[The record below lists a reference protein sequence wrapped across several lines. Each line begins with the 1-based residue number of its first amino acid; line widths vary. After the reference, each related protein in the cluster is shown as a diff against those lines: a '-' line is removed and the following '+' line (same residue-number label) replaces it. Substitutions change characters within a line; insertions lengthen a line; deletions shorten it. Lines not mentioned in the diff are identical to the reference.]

1 MNLKIVIIF
10 ELYIQMTSHMKNIL
24 ILTLHFLIVL
34 SAYDKTYC
42 RHFMLSLFI
51 DDLEMFLL
59 EDINLG
65 LTIEDITII
74 LLLLTNDMVIIDKIP
89 SESQI
94 SLEL

>member
-10 ELYIQMTSHMKNIL
+10 ELYIQMASHMKNIL

-51 DDLEMFLL
+51 DDLEMFFVRRYKL
-59 EDINLG
+59 
-65 LTIEDITII
+65 
-74 LLLLTNDMVIIDKIP
+74 
-89 SESQI
+89 SQV
-94 SLEL
+94 